1 MYRRLKVMKRSKEEY
16 NVVILSRA
24 PVTTYPALDKKE
36 ERIIITYVAAG
47 LPPGTLNMLKS
58 DWAAEKEK
66 LLIRKDIEERL
77 KHKTESYRV

>member
-1 MYRRLKVMKRSKEEY
+1 MTSKSKEEY

-24 PVTTYPALDKKE
+24 PVTIYPALDKKE

-47 LPPGTLNMLKS
+47 LPPGTINILKS
-58 DWAAEKEK
+58 DWTAEKEK

-77 KHKTESYRV
+77 KHKTESYKV